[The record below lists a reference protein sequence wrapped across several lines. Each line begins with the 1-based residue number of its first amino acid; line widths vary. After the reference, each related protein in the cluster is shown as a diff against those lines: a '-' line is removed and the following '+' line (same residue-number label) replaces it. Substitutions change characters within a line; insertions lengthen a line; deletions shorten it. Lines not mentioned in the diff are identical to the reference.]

1 MRNKH
6 LEILLIEDNAG
17 DARLVREILEEREDS
32 HFVLKHVQK
41 LNFALE
47 QLEENKFDV
56 IFLDLSLPDGQGV
69 EMISRLQER
78 SPATPIILLTGLDDE
93 ELALEAVKNG
103 AQDYLVKDDVNANL
117 LVRSMTYAIERQR
130 LLVEMEKAR
139 QLERY
144 LAYHDGLTHLPNRQ
158 LFYDRL
164 EQAAVHAK
172 RSDTL
177 VGVLFLDLDD
187 FKRMNETHG
196 HSTGDALLQAV
207 AERLK
212 SGLRESDT
220 IARIGGDEF
229 TVLLSN
235 ITKVEDA
242 VKVAQKLI
250 EEFTEPFRIGDKKF
264 FVTVSVGISF
274 YPFDGTETE
283 TLIKMADIAMY
294 RVKGQGKNNYQL
306 YDLSMDAKA
315 FEHIALENSLRR
327 AIERDEL
334 VIYYQPQASL
344 SNGEITGLEALIR
357 WEHPEFGLVLPSKFI
372 PIAEDSG
379 LIVPLGEWV
388 IREACRQNK
397 AWQDAGLQP
406 VPVAVN
412 LSARQFFEKRL
423 PETISEALSETGLSA
438 KYLTLEITESSTMHD
453 VDYTTATLNRL
464 KEMGIKIAMDDF
476 GTGYSSLSY
485 LKRFPLDML
494 KIDRTFVKGIPND
507 REDAVIISA
516 IVALAHNLE
525 LMVIA
530 EGVETEDQLMFLRSL
545 KCDEMQGFYLGRPVP
560 AKEVIKF
567 LEKRKGIADYL
578 GLSKEEV
585 AELDKTRVTV
595 VDSMVQR

>member
-327 AIERDEL
+327 ALERDEL

-578 GLSKEEV
+578 GLSKEEL